1 MHIAQATRAYENWMA
16 RYFAARSIKVI
27 RPDLHHKHELM
38 AESPF
43 LFFRGTFYRWS
54 QLTHG
59 LADLTCPQVLAVG
72 DLHVEN
78 FGTWRDSEGRL
89 IWGVNDFDEV
99 APHPYLSDLV
109 RLMASAH
116 LAARAA
122 HLMIR
127 PKRATQV
134 IWEGYVDALHS
145 GGNAFVL
152 EEQHAFLRNIALARP
167 REPVQFWNHLVC
179 LPLAA
184 AVPDTAL
191 RTLREALP
199 ALDLNVKFKRR
210 RAGVGSLGR
219 PRFVAIADSH
229 GSLLAREAKALLP
242 SAAVWAHS
250 IAPDAT
256 WMTRI
261 VERAI
266 RVPDPFMHIGDI
278 WISRRLSPHC
288 SRISLASLPVRR
300 DEEALLHAM
309 GAETANIHLGSR
321 RAAARVIR
329 DAGKRRIRGIHDTV
343 KSLVRATLNDWNE
356 WREFRKG
363 K

>member
-1 MHIAQATRAYENWMA
+1 MAQ
-16 RYFAARSIKVI
+16 YFSARSIKVL
-27 RPDLHHKHELM
+27 RSDLHHKHDLM

-54 QLTHG
+54 QLTRG
-59 LADLTCPQVLAVG
+59 LAELASPQVMAVG

-99 APHPYLSDLV
+99 APHPYLCDVV

-122 HLMIR
+122 HLAIR

-134 IWEGYVDALHS
+134 IWEGYVDALHT

-179 LPLAA
+179 LPAA
-184 AVPDTAL
+184 SAVPDTAL

-199 ALDLNVKFKRR
+199 AVDLNVKFKRR

-219 PRFVAIADSH
+219 PRYVAIADWH

-242 SAAVWAHS
+242 SATVWAHG

-256 WMTRI
+256 WMMKI

-266 RVPDPFMHIGDI
+266 RVPDPFMHVGDI

-300 DEEALLHAM
+300 DEEGLLHAM
-309 GAETANIHLGSR
+309 GAETANIHLGTG
-321 RAAARVIR
+321 RAVARVIR
-329 DAGKRRIRGIHDTV
+329 DAGKRRQRGIQDIV
-343 KSLVRATLNDWNE
+343 KTLVRATLKDWTE
-356 WREFRKG
+356 WCDFRKG